1 MNNQIPVEL
10 YKDGWTM
17 QGTYKYLLGPL
28 WVFVNLF
35 KLCLSLSLSPLFLR
49 FVVNFDWEL
58 PGEATAGA
66 RGALEKRRRGGA
78 AEWMDSQESL
88 SVQVMGNGL

>member
-1 MNNQIPVEL
+1 MDNAGDLQISI
-10 YKDGWTM
+10 
-17 QGTYKYLLGPL
+17 GTIVG
-28 WVFVNLF
+28 VCESFQVM
-35 KLCLSLSLSPLFLR
+35 SLSLSPLFLR

>member
-35 KLCLSLSLSPLFLR
+35 KLCLSLSLPFSSVLLSISIGNCQERPPQELEVHLR
-49 FVVNFDWEL
+49 KD
-58 PGEATAGA
+58 AGA
-66 RGALEKRRRGGA
+66 ERRSGWTLKKA
-78 AEWMDSQESL
+78 
-88 SVQVMGNGL
+88 SVFR